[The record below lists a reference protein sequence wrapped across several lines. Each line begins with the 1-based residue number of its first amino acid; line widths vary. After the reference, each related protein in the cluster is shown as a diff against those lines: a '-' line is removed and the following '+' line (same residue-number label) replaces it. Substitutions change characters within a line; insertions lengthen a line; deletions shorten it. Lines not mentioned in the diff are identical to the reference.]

1 MKRRIK
7 FPENYHFPKT
17 RRTDFTR
24 EEMLEIIDCYL
35 YYKPM
40 FDEYVNNREHYPE
53 MDPMDFTALLYVYD
67 IIDVEYPD
75 NVRRIKKKYGI
86 TSYDVTKEKLDFL
99 EVITVF
105 TEIHRMARNDWDLED
120 YCIKNDIYYNLLCRL
135 EEIKNE
141 FETED

>member
-7 FPENYHFPKT
+7 FPEDYRFPKT

-24 EEMLEIIDCYL
+24 DEILEIIDSYL

-40 FDEYVNNREHYPE
+40 FDEYVNNRDHYPD

-75 NVRRIKKKYGI
+75 NVQKIKKKYGI
-86 TSYDVTKEKLDFL
+86 TSYDVTKEKLNFL

-105 TEIHRMARNDWDLED
+105 TEIHRMARNDWELED
-120 YCIKNDIYYNLLCRL
+120 YCVEKDIYYNLLCRL

-141 FETED
+141 LKKDE

>member
-1 MKRRIK
+1 MQRIK
-7 FPENYHFPKT
+7 FPEDYRFPET

-24 EEMLEIIDCYL
+24 EELLEIIDCYL

-53 MDPMDFTALLYVYD
+53 MDPLDFTALLYVYN
-67 IIDVEYPD
+67 IIDVDYP
-75 NVRRIKKKYGI
+75 NNMRKIKKKYGI
-86 TSYDVTKEKLDFL
+86 ASYNVTKEKLDFL

-105 TEIHRMARNDWDLED
+105 TEIHRMARNDMYLYSWCVE
-120 YCIKNDIYYNLLCRL
+120 NDIYYNLLCRL

-141 FETED
+141 LEQEE

>member
-105 TEIHRMARNDWDLED
+105 TEIHRMARND
-120 YCIKNDIYYNLLCRL
+120 
-135 EEIKNE
+135 
-141 FETED
+141 

>member
-1 MKRRIK
+1 MRRRIK
-7 FPENYHFPKT
+7 FPEHYKYPKT

-24 EEMLEIIDCYL
+24 KEILEIIDCYL

-67 IIDVEYPD
+67 IIDVEYID
-75 NVRRIKKKYGI
+75 NVPKMKEKYGI
-86 TSYDVTKEKLDFL
+86 TTYDITKEKLDFL

-105 TEIHRMARNDWDLED
+105 TEIHRMARNDWYLKD
-120 YCIKNDIYYNLLCRL
+120 YCVEKDIYYNLLCRL

-141 FETED
+141 LKQEK

>member
-1 MKRRIK
+1 
-7 FPENYHFPKT
+7 
-17 RRTDFTR
+17 
-24 EEMLEIIDCYL
+24 
-35 YYKPM
+35 M

-53 MDPMDFTALLYVYD
+53 MDLRDFAALLYVYD

-75 NVRRIKKKYGI
+75 NVQIIKKKYGI

-120 YCIKNDIYYNLLCRL
+120 YCVKNDIYYNLLCRL
-135 EEIKNE
+135 EEIKSE
-141 FETED
+141 LEQEE

>member
-7 FPENYHFPKT
+7 FPEDYRFPKT
-17 RRTDFTR
+17 RRTDFTK

-40 FDEYVNNREHYPE
+40 FDKYVNNREHYPE
-53 MDPMDFTALLYVYD
+53 IDPMDFTALLYVYD

-75 NVRRIKKKYGI
+75 NVRKIKEKYGI
-86 TSYDVTKEKLDFL
+86 TSYDVTKEKLTFL

-105 TEIHRMARNDWDLED
+105 TEIHRMARNDWYLED
-120 YCIKNDIYYNLLCRL
+120 YCVEKDIYYNLLCRL

-141 FETED
+141 LVQDE